1 VKIFAGASCDS
12 EKNIKGILKEKKM
25 IKTLP
30 MQSIM
35 VANFIAKFE

>member
-1 VKIFAGASCDS
+1 VKIFASASCAS
-12 EKNIKGILKEKKM
+12 EKNIKRVLKEKNL